1 MFIEVPTKEIDEKWI
16 KAGAALFTSLK
27 FD

>member
-1 MFIEVPTKEIDEKWI
+1 MYEIPTKEIDEKWI
-16 KAGAALFTSLK
+16 KAGVATFLSLR

>member
-1 MFIEVPTKEIDEKWI
+1 MFVELPTIIEDEKWI
-16 KAGAALFTSLK
+16 KAGVALFTSLK

>member
-1 MFIEVPTKEIDEKWI
+1 MMYEIPTKEIDEKWI
-16 KAGAALFTSLK
+16 KAGVATFLSLK